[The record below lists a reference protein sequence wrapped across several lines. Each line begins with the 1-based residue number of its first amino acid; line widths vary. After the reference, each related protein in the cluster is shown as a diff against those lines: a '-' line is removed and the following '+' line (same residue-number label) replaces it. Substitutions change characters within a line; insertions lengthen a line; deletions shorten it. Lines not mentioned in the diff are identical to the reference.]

1 MHSYLRAIG
10 FSDLQKNEWK
20 DILNEVICDYDEKHV
35 MERDDLTAFVEM
47 SKYYGLDM
55 GITVCGEMD
64 ENDQFVMEYAFPYFR
79 GSKTTTTE
87 DVYIER
93 RSEKESY
100 LGACEDMRIGV
111 TLIFYLANAGSFLKE
126 QYKEHL
132 NRTTTS
138 VAIGGLSMDGKIIL
152 PIKKDP
158 IQVDAQRQKE
168 INREEMI
175 DSIQSEEEASEFWEK
190 ITREDF
196 QEYTKLHKK
205 MMENDIL
212 TIVDTYFI
220 PYGMECDRYNV
231 LGEITE
237 VMKTQNFATK
247 DVVYQMS
254 ILCND
259 LEFDVCINEKDL
271 LGEPQVGR
279 RFKGVIWAQGNLQFV
294 E

>member
-10 FSDLQKNEWK
+10 FSDLQKSEWK

-35 MERDDLTAFVEM
+35 MEKDDLTTFVEM
-47 SKYYGLDM
+47 SKYYGVDM

-64 ENDQFVMEYAFPYFR
+64 ENDKFVMEYAFPYFR
-79 GSKTTTTE
+79 GSKVTTTE

-132 NRTTTS
+132 ERTTTS
-138 VAIGGLSMDGKIIL
+138 VAISGLSMDGKIIL
-152 PIKKDP
+152 PIQKDP
-158 IQVDAQRQKE
+158 LQVDAQRLKQKK
-168 INREEMI
+168 REEII
-175 DSIQSEEEASEFWEK
+175 DSIESEEEASAFWEK
-190 ITREDF
+190 ITKEDF

-205 MMENDIL
+205 MMESDIL

-231 LGEITE
+231 LGEITD
-237 VMKTQNFATK
+237 VTKVQNFGTREA
-247 DVVYQMS
+247 VYQMS

-259 LEFDVCINEKDL
+259 LEFDVCINENDL